1 MMRQAL
7 LVAPH
12 EFAIREIERPT
23 PGPGE
28 VLIAV
33 HTAGICGSDLHI
45 YHGENPVIHPP
56 IVMGHE
62 LSGTIAAVGAGVDY
76 DLGLRVVLEPEIPC
90 GKCISCRTGHSNRCP
105 DMQQVGAIGY
115 DGAFGEYVLAPAS
128 GVIPLPE
135 NIGLADAA
143 MIEPVAFA
151 VHAARRPSGLRDANV
166 LVLGAGTIGNLV
178 AQMAK
183 LYGAKRVA
191 ITDVIDSKLATA
203 ARVGI
208 DATFNSAR
216 GDLASWL
223 TEQFGRGGPDITF
236 DCVAFPATVSQA
248 VKLTRRGGQVF
259 LVGVPIGDFPVPLVA
274 LLLGETSLAGV
285 YSYVPDDWRE
295 AVRIVSEGKVQTKPL
310 LSKTFDLEQ
319 TAEAFAYAADRSNEA
334 IKVAIRVAAPTE
346 NQQV

>member
-1 MMRQAL
+1 
-7 LVAPH
+7 
-12 EFAIREIERPT
+12 
-23 PGPGE
+23 
-28 VLIAV
+28 
-33 HTAGICGSDLHI
+33 
-45 YHGENPVIHPP
+45 
-56 IVMGHE
+56 MGHE

-76 DLGLRVVLEPEIPC
+76 ALGLRVVLEPEIPC
-90 GKCISCRTGHSNRCP
+90 GKCISCMSGHSNRCP
-105 DMQQVGAIGY
+105 NMLQVGAIGY

-135 NIGLADAA
+135 HVELKDAA

-178 AQMAK
+178 AQMTK

-216 GDLASWL
+216 GDLANWL
-223 TEQFGRGGPDITF
+223 TEQFGKGGPDITF
-236 DCVAFPATVSQA
+236 DCVALPATVSQA

-259 LVGVPIGDFPVPLVA
+259 LVGVPIGNFPVPLVD

-295 AVRIVSEGKVQTKPL
+295 AVRMVSEGKVQTKPL

-334 IKVAIRVAAPTE
+334 IKVSIRVA
-346 NQQV
+346 